1 MLKPAAQEVAAAAI
15 KTLTK
20 PVEAEDSSPAHLL
33 ESACRH
39 GQGALDQV
47 GRRTAV
53 ASEWAVRDG
62 LAGRNR

>member
-1 MLKPAAQEVAAAAI
+1 M